1 MIEFFDSNNIQ
12 YDEDFDQILYII
24 KKPKSVLLYDFEIW
38 KGFNKKNKIDRI
50 NIIFTLEDKVSKNQ
64 YELKITDSLDIY
76 HKRDDDFN
84 NKVATFKHL
93 VNEIDRINKKDF
105 SSYCEVLKN
114 EIIESSTLNI
124 INITISIRK
133 EAINDYLCDQINL
146 QNEIYFSFW
155 SKLEKIDYY
164 FKSNNLLTLSKNL
177 VEKNQY
183 KIIVVPGI
191 KDVVF
196 SNFFEITA
204 LDSINNIK
212 SNLDQYMIKI
222 KSLDELLENYENE
235 TEFTESTPNFPFL
248 FSFINKKEIESK
260 IWESMYSII
269 IYTILTILSDKVE
282 RFEKN
287 NKEYFNFYYGHNQQQ
302 TYRIFNK
309 ETNVILED
317 PNVKKHNEKIIEKS
331 YILKILVNF
340 SESRF
345 FDSIGDFEEK
355 RIRESSILRVLTPQ
369 LKDLSDLL
377 INSENIISAQTRLR
391 KDLIR
396 GKIADLNETYKQ
408 MDSIL
413 RKSTND
419 ISTATTKLTGEISK
433 SFMTLVGTTLIALFG
448 YFTDFSEAKFEIP
461 DWVFLILPPVVGLVF
476 LVFFLLQII
485 SILFG
490 VISQKRIYDQSE
502 SELKL
507 EVGVKVNKKIKQNL
521 KRNLKVFY
529 VYFSLS
535 LFLSLAIISLIIFA
549 MVKIN

>member
-1 MIEFFDSNNIQ
+1 MQ
-12 YDEDFDQILYII
+12 YDEDFEQIIYLIE
-24 KKPKSVLLYDFEIW
+24 KTKSGLLYNFEIW
-38 KGFNKKNKIDRI
+38 KGFNRKNTINRI
-50 NIIFTLEDKVSKNQ
+50 YVTFTLEDKVNKNQ
-64 YELKITDSLDIY
+64 CELKITDSLEIY

-84 NKVATFKHL
+84 NKVAAFKHL
-93 VNEIDRINKKDF
+93 VNETDKINKKVF
-105 SSYCEVLKN
+105 SSFCEVLKN

-124 INITISIRK
+124 INIAISIRK
-133 EAINDYLCDQINL
+133 EEINDYLCEQIDLHNM
-146 QNEIYFSFW
+146 IHFSFW
-155 SKLEKIDYY
+155 SNQEKVDYY
-164 FKSNNLLTLSKNL
+164 FKNNNLHTLSKNL
-177 VEKNQY
+177 VKKNQY
-183 KIIVVPGI
+183 KIMVIHGV
-191 KDVVF
+191 KDVLF
-196 SNFFEITA
+196 SNFFEITT

-212 SNLDQYMIKI
+212 SNLDQYITKI
-222 KSLDELLENYENE
+222 ESIDELIENYEKE
-235 TEFTESTPNFPFL
+235 TEFAENTPNFPFL

-260 IWESMYSII
+260 IWESLFSII

-287 NKEYFNFYYGHNQQQ
+287 KKEYFNFYYGHNQQQ

-317 PNVKKHNEKIIEKS
+317 PNVKKQNEKIIEKS
-331 YILKILVNF
+331 YILKILINF
-340 SESRF
+340 SKSRF

-377 INSENIISAQTRLR
+377 INSENIISTQTRLR

-419 ISTATTKLTGEISK
+419 ISSATTKLTGEISK

-461 DWVFLILPPVVGLVF
+461 DWVFLILAPVVGLVF

-490 VISQKRIYDQSE
+490 VISQKRIYDQSK
-502 SELKL
+502 SELIL
-507 EVGVKVNKKIKQNL
+507 EVGVKVNKKIEQNL

-535 LFLSLAIISLIIFA
+535 LTLSLAIIGLIIFA
-549 MVKIN
+549 MTKIN